1 MSEREDKKKWTKLIT
16 GPAGMRILLILGF
29 LGMFLLL
36 ASSFFPQGQTEE
48 ANTNTER
55 QEEDLWEEYA
65 SQTEEKIRRILSS
78 VTAEDDLQVLVTL
91 SGTSADI
98 YATEESAD
106 TQTSQG
112 GSGTVEERSQ
122 TRSEYVILRSSNGSE
137 QALKLKTLS
146 PEICGVVVVSR
157 FADDPVLREA
167 MVRVVTTS
175 LQISSTR
182 VCVVA
187 RGDEE

>member
-36 ASSFFPQGQTEE
+36 VSSFFPQGQTEE
-48 ANTNTER
+48 ANTNTEQ

-98 YATEESAD
+98 YATE
-106 TQTSQG
+106 
-112 GSGTVEERSQ
+112 
-122 TRSEYVILRSSNGSE
+122 
-137 QALKLKTLS
+137 
-146 PEICGVVVVSR
+146 
-157 FADDPVLREA
+157 
-167 MVRVVTTS
+167 
-175 LQISSTR
+175 
-182 VCVVA
+182 
-187 RGDEE
+187 